1 MKIDVSEAW
10 KSLEDIWLPIAAVV
24 FAVLVFIV
32 LIRCICK
39 IQKVKASFTLAFT
52 VIIIAGGLLYFR
64 PHKIIDLKYDDVS
77 KISVSD
83 TEVTNSETIKK
94 IIDDLNGSEYKRTL
108 PSLIE
113 CKKGITVKI
122 YDKNDKLKYSFEL
135 TGNDMVNTGKFWEKR
150 KKGTYDLNLYQT
162 ITDSSEEE

>member
-10 KSLEDIWLPIAAVV
+10 KSLEDIWLPVAAVV

-39 IQKVKASFTLAFT
+39 IQKVKASVALAFT
-52 VIIIAGGLLYFR
+52 VIVIAGGLLYFR
-64 PHKIIDLKYDDVS
+64 PHKIIDLKYNDVS
-77 KISVSD
+77 KISVSNM
-83 TEVTNSETIKK
+83 EVTNSETIKK

-135 TGNDMVNTGKFWEKR
+135 TGNDMVNTGKFWEQR
-150 KKGTYDLNLYQT
+150 KNGTYDLNLYQT

>member
-39 IQKVKASFTLAFT
+39 IQKVKASVALAFT
-52 VIIIAGGLLYFR
+52 VMVIAGGLLYFR
-64 PHKIIDLKYDDVS
+64 PHKIIDLKYNDVS

-108 PSLIE
+108 PSLIK

-135 TGNDMVNTGKFWEKR
+135 TGNDMVNTGNFWEQR
-150 KKGTYDLNLYQT
+150 KNGTYDLNLYQT

>member
-10 KSLEDIWLPIAAVV
+10 KSLEDIWLPVAAVV

-39 IQKVKASFTLAFT
+39 IQKVKASVALAFT
-52 VIIIAGGLLYFR
+52 VIVIAGGLLYFR
-64 PHKIIDLKYDDVS
+64 PHKIIDLKYNDVS
-77 KISVSD
+77 KISVSN

-135 TGNDMVNTGKFWEKR
+135 TGNDMVNTGKFWEQR
-150 KKGTYDLNLYQT
+150 KNGTYDLNLYQT